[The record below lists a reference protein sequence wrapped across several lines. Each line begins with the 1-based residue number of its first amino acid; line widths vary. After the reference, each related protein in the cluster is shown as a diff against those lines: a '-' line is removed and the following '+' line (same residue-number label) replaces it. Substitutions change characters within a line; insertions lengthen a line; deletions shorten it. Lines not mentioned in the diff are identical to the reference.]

1 MKPLI
6 LKLIKIVKIWN
17 VIINSETTDIK
28 VTNVDTDMTETIAKT
43 FVEHSLLLLINI
55 LSNMWL
61 LYNWIVQ
68 RVSDFIMLV
77 KWCFVKI
84 DIVHSDIND
93 YHMISLNDE

>member
-1 MKPLI
+1 MVLEIVVLKLLTLNPQLLKLLKLKPLI

-55 LSNMWL
+55 LSNM
-61 LYNWIVQ
+61 
-68 RVSDFIMLV
+68 
-77 KWCFVKI
+77 
-84 DIVHSDIND
+84 
-93 YHMISLNDE
+93 